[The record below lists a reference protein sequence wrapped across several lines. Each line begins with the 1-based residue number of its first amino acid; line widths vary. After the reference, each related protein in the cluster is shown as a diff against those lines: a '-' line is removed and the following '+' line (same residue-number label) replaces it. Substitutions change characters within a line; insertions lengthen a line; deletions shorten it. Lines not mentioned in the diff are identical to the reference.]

1 MNNREDVLKI
11 RKLRRIYNRNE
22 DKFTFHVEYETIAEI
37 TPRTLVV
44 AEAFGL
50 GIDEAQKFLV
60 LNTILQISPKDIV
73 LVTGDS
79 GSGKSVLLRAIREDL
94 GSEAVDMA
102 DVEVDESKPLID
114 TIGAT
119 VEEALELLSKVGL
132 NDAFFVS

>member
-1 MNNREDVLKI
+1 MNNRDDVLRI
-11 RKLRRIYNRNE
+11 RKLRRIYDRSK
-22 DKFTFHVEYETIAEI
+22 DRFTFHVEYETITEI

-60 LNTILQISPKDIV
+60 LNTILQISPRDIV

-102 DVEVDESKPLID
+102 DVHMDENKPLID
-114 TIGAT
+114 TIGGT

>member
-1 MNNREDVLKI
+1 MNNRDDVLKI
-11 RKLRRIYNRNE
+11 RKLRRIYDRSK
-22 DKFTFHVEYETIAEI
+22 DRFTFHVEYETITEI

-60 LNTILQISPKDIV
+60 LNTILQISPRDIV

-79 GSGKSVLLRAIREDL
+79 GSGKSVLLRALREDL

-102 DVEVDESKPLID
+102 DVQVDENKPLID
-114 TIGAT
+114 TIG
-119 VEEALELLSKVGL
+119 SH
-132 NDAFFVS
+132 S